1 MTRGDRIRKWVV
13 YGILLVLLA
22 ALNYDVL
29 AALSLPAIPLLL
41 PAAAVA
47 AGVLEGPVFGA
58 GFSLAAGLLMY
69 AAGGSAALVA
79 VVPAIGLVCGLLA
92 QFVLRRDFWGFVPAV
107 LCTMLLWELYEVL
120 SRLATGGAAAGV
132 LLRVTGA
139 EYLWTAAFAAPVY
152 FLCRF
157 CCIHYGRI
165 YYE

>member
-120 SRLATGGAAAGV
+120 SRWLGGAPAGV
-132 LLRVTGA
+132 LLRVAGA